1 MPALKLCGRRLRMA
15 GDDLGPYA
23 ILRLVMDA
31 ICMTLMLVASLRFRF
46 WSGYPFSWGTAYV
59 NGSFALFA
67 VEAAV
72 MVAMLIVSTRG
83 GITEQEKRR
92 PMPFLVAMFLVLV
105 LLELACTCAGI
116 HIVLQ

>member
-83 GITEQEKRR
+83 GITSTGGVIMLDSFALRLDSADVGRDRLQPTRR
-92 PMPFLVAMFLVLV
+92 
-105 LLELACTCAGI
+105 
-116 HIVLQ
+116 Q